1 MQEKWYDLELNDVQA
16 KWLQLKY
23 FKLEE
28 EIGIDKQ
35 KWCYKKQLDKTNQQ
49 QKEFS
54 PMGFYSYAIS
64 NNWSQDLWTVH
75 FSYWALNDK
84 NIRYAYIGSR
94 ISLEKGYKP

>member
-1 MQEKWYDLELNDVQA
+1 MQEKWYDLELNDVQG

-54 PMGFYSYAIS
+54 PMGLTVMLYQITGHKTYERCIS
-64 NNWSQDLWTVH
+64 V
-75 FSYWALNDK
+75 
-84 NIRYAYIGSR
+84 I
-94 ISLEKGYKP
+94 EP